1 MPVCGIAGLY
11 SFIEERSVEEDVL
24 RRMTASMIHRGP
36 DAEGLFCDGRLGFG
50 HRRLSII
57 DPGLGHQPL
66 CNEDGTIWLVFNGE
80 IYNYRELR
88 ENLLAR
94 GHRFKTNSDTE
105 VIVHLYEDLEDGCVH
120 ALEGMFAFALWDRPR
135 QRLVLARDRLGIKPL
150 YYLVT
155 SEKIAFAS
163 ELRALLAVPGFQ
175 PAVDVNALHDYLT
188 FRYTVTPRT
197 MLAGVRKLPPGHVL
211 LVERDKVSLRQYWE
225 LDFGTRHVASEEE
238 LIEEFE
244 RRFRHAVA
252 RHLVADVPVGILLS
266 GGLDSTAVTAIAA
279 ESQASLRTFSVGFA
293 DAGGDADERAYA
305 RAVAR
310 HFRTQHD
317 EIGISC
323 RQYVDALERCVM
335 HMDDAMAD
343 PAAIP
348 LYYVSELAKKSVTVV
363 LSGEGSDEFLGGY
376 SFWTA
381 LPAYQRAEMF
391 RRIPEFIRR
400 RLVDPLNQRM
410 FRSASLA
417 RYLQLAARPASEHF
431 QILPTTMTH
440 VFSEEAKRRLYG
452 IDRMALLPPSD
463 SLVAEAYRK
472 AGHLGWLDQML
483 YVYAVQW
490 LPDDLLL
497 KADKMTMAHSLE
509 LRVPFLDDVLVKF
522 LSGLPA
528 EMKLRRA
535 GNGSFTTKYIL
546 RHMLAGRV
554 PPEVVSRKKVGFKV
568 PLTQYFTRELK
579 TMAWDILTSREFEHI
594 ELFSRQEVGR
604 LLHEHESG
612 IADHHHELW
621 LLLVFA
627 LWHKGVVTAPPAARR
642 FEAAAPTAGLMSTT
656 AGRAGLA
663 SEELYAGGA
672 VT

>member
-1 MPVCGIAGLY
+1 VCGVAGLY
-11 SFIEERSVEEDVL
+11 NFSEDRPADEEVL
-24 RRMTASMIHRGP
+24 RRMTGSMVHRGP
-36 DAEGLFCDGRLGFG
+36 DAEGFFCDGRVGLG

-66 CNEDGTIWLVFNGE
+66 CNEDGSIWVVFNGE

-120 ALEGMFAFALWDRPR
+120 ALEGMFAFALWDRSR
-135 QRLVLARDRLGIKPL
+135 QRLLLARDRLGIKPL

-155 SEKIAFAS
+155 PEEIAFAS
-163 ELRALLAVPGFQ
+163 ELRAILAVPGFH
-175 PAVDVNALHDYLT
+175 AAIDVNALHDYLT

-197 MLAGVRKLPPGHVL
+197 MLAGVKKLPPGHLL
-211 LVERDKVSLRQYWE
+211 LVERDKISLRQYWE
-225 LDFGTRHVASEEE
+225 LDFGARHAAGEAE
-238 LIEEFE
+238 LIAEFQ
-244 RRFRHAVA
+244 RRFRQAVA

-266 GGLDSTAVTAIAA
+266 GGLDSTAVTAVAA
-279 ESQASLRTFSVGFA
+279 ELQPSVRTFSVGFA
-293 DAGGDADERAYA
+293 DVGGDADERAYA
-305 RAVAR
+305 RAVAAYF
-310 HFRTQHD
+310 HTEHD

-323 RQYVDALERCVM
+323 LQYVDALERCVTY
-335 HMDDAMAD
+335 MDDAMAD

-376 SFWTA
+376 SFWDA
-381 LPAYQRAEMF
+381 LPAYRRAEMF
-391 RRIPEFIRR
+391 RRIPASIRR
-400 RLVDPLNQRM
+400 QLLHPLNQRM
-410 FRSASLA
+410 LRSPRLA

-431 QILPTTMTH
+431 QILPSTMTH

-452 IDRMALLPPSD
+452 IGSTALLPPSD
-463 SLVAEAYRK
+463 SLVVEAYRK
-472 AGHLGWLDQML
+472 ASRFDWLDQML

-490 LPDDLLL
+490 LPDDLLM

-509 LRVPFLDDVLVKF
+509 LRVPFLDDGLVEF
-522 LSGLPA
+522 LTGLPA
-528 EMKLRRA
+528 GMKLRRA

-546 RHMLAGRV
+546 RCMLSGRV
-554 PPEVVSRKKVGFKV
+554 PPEVISRKKVGFKV

-579 TMAWDILTSREFEHI
+579 TMAWDVLTSRRFEDI
-594 ELFSRQEVGR
+594 ALFSRQEVGR

-612 IADHHHELW
+612 IRDHHHELW

-627 LWHKGVVTAPPAARR
+627 LWHKGVM
-642 FEAAAPTAGLMSTT
+642 AAPAPTPRFDTSPVPIRETATMSV
-656 AGRAGLA
+656 G
-663 SEELYAGGA
+663 
-672 VT
+672 